1 MKSIQQ
7 VATRYRRSRQVYEK
21 AFRCFFQEQ
30 VQALPTA
37 RFWELQPVFADAVH
51 TYRFGYDRTNGV
63 EQAAGEFF
71 RKALA
76 QDFHGFG
83 SRDIPAYALT
93 EALQFA
99 KRWRTL
105 ASELD
110 DALSQVV
117 EHRSDDAY
125 GDLLDA
131 LPLAGHDLCTQAL
144 DGRFRENSDLEDGVR
159 LACSATPGMTR
170 LILRGENYVATAL
183 YDAAR
188 EYYPS
193 LCRPAG

>member
-1 MKSIQQ
+1 M
-7 VATRYRRSRQVYEK
+7 
-21 AFRCFFQEQ
+21 
-30 VQALPTA
+30 
-37 RFWELQPVFADAVH
+37 
-51 TYRFGYDRTNGV
+51 

-76 QDFHGFG
+76 KDFHGFG
-83 SRDIPAYALT
+83 ARDIPVYSLP

-117 EHRSDDAY
+117 EHRSGDAY

-131 LPLAGHDLCTQAL
+131 LPLAGHDVCTQAL
-144 DGRFRENSDLEDGVR
+144 AGRFRDNRDLEDGVR
-159 LACSATPGMTR
+159 LACQATPGMTNF
-170 LILRGENYVATAL
+170 ILRGENYVAMAL
-183 YDAAR
+183 YEAAR

-193 LCRPAG
+193 FCNSAEDRSTTPSAR